1 MLEAKGFVKY
11 NDIYSKYFAN
21 KYANTVYDIV
31 AAKVCKESQS
41 KFIAKYNERR
51 LHTSKNFKNLYGDK
65 LGVTLS
71 SESGVYVRINK
82 KTNQV
87 NFEKYSFSLIGG
99 IIAD

>member
-1 MLEAKGFVKY
+1 MLTTKGFVKY
-11 NDIYSKYFAN
+11 NDVYAKHYAN
-21 KYANTVYDIV
+21 KYANTVLSII
-31 AAKVCKESQS
+31 AAKACKESQAA
-41 KFIAKYNERR
+41 FIDKYNERR
-51 LHTSKNFKNLYGDK
+51 AHTSKNFKNLYGDK

-71 SESGVYVRINK
+71 SETGVYVKINK

>member
-21 KYANTVYDIV
+21 KYANTVYDII
-31 AAKVCKESQS
+31 AAKVCKESQA

-71 SESGVYVRINK
+71 SETGVYVRIK
-82 KTNQV
+82 KHQV
-87 NFEKYSFSLIGG
+87 CFEKYSFSLIGG

>member
-1 MLEAKGFVKY
+1 MIQVKGFTKY
-11 NDIYSKYFAN
+11 NDVYAKHYAN
-21 KYANTVYDIV
+21 KYANTVLNII
-31 AAKVCKESQS
+31 AAKVCKESQA
-41 KFIAKYNERR
+41 KFIDKYNERR
-51 LHTSKNFKNLYGDK
+51 LHTSKQFKNLYGDK

-82 KTNQV
+82 KTNQI

>member
-1 MLEAKGFVKY
+1 MLEVKGFTKY

-21 KYANTVYDIV
+21 KYANTVYDII
-31 AAKVCKESQS
+31 AAKVCKESQAR
-41 KFIAKYNERR
+41 FISKYNERR
-51 LHTSKNFKNLYGDK
+51 ANTSKNFKNLYGDK

-71 SESGVYVRINK
+71 SETGVYVKINR
-82 KTNQV
+82 KTNKV